1 MSCILVTGANGQIGS
16 ELIERLRERHG
27 PSQVVRLD
35 LKPPPSRN
43 GRSPDAPFEVA
54 DVRDRD
60 VLADVIVRHEI
71 DTVYHLASLLSATG
85 EHHPDRAWDVN
96 LGGLKNVLD
105 LAETHALKVFW
116 PSSIAVFGPST
127 PKIDTPQDTV
137 LDPATMYGVTKR
149 SGELLCQYYH
159 RRYGLDVRSLRY
171 PGLVS
176 YETAP
181 GGGTTDYAVDM
192 FMAAAEGRDYTC
204 FLESDA
210 RLPMMYMP
218 DAIQA
223 TLDLMDARSDAL
235 SVRDSYNVAA
245 FSFAPQ
251 DLAAA
256 LQRRRPG
263 FSCTYEPDRRQQIAD
278 AWPASVNDE
287 AARAD
292 WDWGPKYDL
301 ESMTDDMLAHLRE
314 GERVRGGEGEWES
327 GGMGERESGNVGT

>member
-1 MSCILVTGANGQIGS
+1 MPRILVTGANGQIGS
-16 ELIERLRERHG
+16 ELVEVLRERHG
-27 PSQVVRLD
+27 PAGVVRLD
-35 LKPPPSRN
+35 LKPPPAPN
-43 GRSPDAPFEVA
+43 GQPSGAPFEVA
-54 DVRDRD
+54 DVRDQE
-60 VLADVIVRHEI
+60 VLAEIISRHEI

-85 EHHPDRAWDVN
+85 EQHPDRAWDVN

-105 LAETHALKVFW
+105 LARQRDLQMFW

-127 PKIDTPQDTV
+127 PKQDTPQNTV

-176 YETAP
+176 YKTAP

-192 FMAAAEGRDYTC
+192 LVAAAEDRDYTC
-204 FLESDA
+204 FLAPDA

-223 TLDLMDARSDAL
+223 TLDLMDADSDDL

-245 FSFAPQ
+245 FSFAPR
-251 DLAAA
+251 DLTAAI
-256 LQRRRPG
+256 QRHRPG
-263 FSCTYEPDRRQQIAD
+263 FSCTYDPDERQQIAD
-278 AWPASVNDE
+278 AWPSSVDDT
-287 AARAD
+287 AARTD
-292 WDWGPKYDL
+292 WDWAPAYDL
-301 ESMTDDMLAHLRE
+301 DAMTADMLDHLRE
-314 GERVRGGEGEWES
+314 EAREHGSVGEGERGS
-327 GGMGERESGNVGT
+327 